1 MNNMRIVNLFVCPA
15 KGEREAATALV
26 FTPDGVV
33 GDCHGGD
40 KQVSLCSAAAFAALG
55 RGAGLCTARYA
66 PNVVLDGWRAFSV
79 GDELTLGTARLRIT
93 ALKACFPADCA
104 LAQTGAPCALKD
116 GAAFARVIRQG
127 AAAVGDVCKEESV

>member
-1 MNNMRIVNLFVCPA
+1 MNKMQIVNLFVCPA
-15 KGEREAATALV
+15 KGVSEAATALV
-26 FTPDGVV
+26 LTQDGIV

-40 KQVSLCSAAAFAALG
+40 KQVSLCSAAAYAALG
-55 RGAGLCTARYA
+55 QGAGLCTARYA
-66 PNVVLDGWRAFSV
+66 PNVVLDGWGEFSV

-104 LAQTGAPCALKD
+104 LAASGASCALKD